1 MTGDLW
7 ERYLKIIE
15 NENVSDGLVI
25 ARLDGTRRVADGDTA
40 TQWTSSGASGTA
52 AGA

>member
-15 NENVSDGLVI
+15 NENVSDGLVYQTK
-25 ARLDGTRRVADGDTA
+25 RLQLVAYDGLVTR
-40 TQWTSSGASGTA
+40 WISLGASGIVVVA
-52 AGA
+52 